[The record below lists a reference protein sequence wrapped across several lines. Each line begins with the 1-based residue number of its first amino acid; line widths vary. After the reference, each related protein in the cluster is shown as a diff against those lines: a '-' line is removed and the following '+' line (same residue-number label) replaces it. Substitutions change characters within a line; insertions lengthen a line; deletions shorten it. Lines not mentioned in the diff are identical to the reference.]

1 MIQVYGVKFLDG
13 ILKECAMRMGGDFY
27 NSAVRT
33 VFILFE
39 VQFL

>member
-13 ILKECAMRMGGDFY
+13 IVKECAMRMGGEFY

-33 VFILFE
+33 IFNLFE
-39 VQFL
+39 VQLL